1 LAVIEAEMISVFGFK
16 MGGGFKEPN
25 FPFCGGWFS
34 RENESSGAIAKETGA
49 DEYARI
55 II

>member
-1 LAVIEAEMISVFGFK
+1 LAVIEAKMISVFGFK
-16 MGGGFKEPN
+16 MRVGFHQPN
-25 FPFCGGWFS
+25 FSFCGGWFG